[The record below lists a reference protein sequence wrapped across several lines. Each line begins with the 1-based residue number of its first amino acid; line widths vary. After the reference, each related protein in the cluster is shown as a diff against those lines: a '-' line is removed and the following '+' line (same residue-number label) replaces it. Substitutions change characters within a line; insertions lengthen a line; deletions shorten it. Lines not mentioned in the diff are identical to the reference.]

1 MRLNALL
8 RSLNDRHTLE
18 NRRNISTAL
27 LFYLILVSRRKE
39 REREERRKN
48 SRRDNPS
55 NRERRS
61 RRCAVAKEEEKGRR
75 RKKIFESDIQLRCK
89 FFAEASRILVHPCGT
104 AVRCIRSGRA
114 GLRRLVTLENTIC
127 VTWKTVRLE
136 VDS

>member
-1 MRLNALL
+1 MRG
-8 RSLNDRHTLE
+8 
-18 NRRNISTAL
+18 
-27 LFYLILVSRRKE
+27 
-39 REREERRKN
+39 REERTSCSMK
-48 SRRDNPS
+48 
-55 NRERRS
+55 
-61 RRCAVAKEEEKGRR
+61 KKEKGG
-75 RKKIFESDIQLRCK
+75 KNGGFESDIQLRCK